1 MEGLGWMPMEHSGI
15 AKDKKPE
22 KEQEKRQKENKVG
35 SEGHP
40 NFTVPLCKL
49 GEGVLSSEQTE
60 PGPGHVT

>member
-1 MEGLGWMPMEHSGI
+1 MLMEHSGT

-40 NFTVPLCKL
+40 QLHSAFVQVKRCLFL
-49 GEGVLSSEQTE
+49 
-60 PGPGHVT
+60 